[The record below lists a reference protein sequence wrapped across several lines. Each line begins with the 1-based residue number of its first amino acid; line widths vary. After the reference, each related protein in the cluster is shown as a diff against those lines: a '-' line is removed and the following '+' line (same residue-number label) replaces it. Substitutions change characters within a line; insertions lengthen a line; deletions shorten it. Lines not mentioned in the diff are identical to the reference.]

1 MAPVIPKHAMGS
13 QGFKASCQGLGC
25 MGMSAF
31 YKDADHEATEEESIS
46 VVHQAIKLGV
56 TLLDTS
62 DIYGPF
68 TNEELVG
75 RAVKDKRS
83 KVQLCTKFAAKITK
97 EGGMVVDGS
106 RKYVREACMASL
118 KRLNT
123 DYIDLYYMHR
133 MDPKTP
139 IEETMA
145 ELKALV
151 EEGKIKYIGLSE
163 VDPDDLRKAHKVHP
177 ITAVQLEWSLWTRD
191 AEKDLVP
198 VCRELGIGIVCYSP
212 IGRGMLTGKYSKV
225 EDMDPSDFR
234 RKNPRFAGAAFDKN
248 LKLVE
253 NVKKLAAKKN
263 VTAGQMALAWLQH
276 QGNDVFPIPGTK
288 RMKYLEENAAA
299 VHINLSPEEVQELG
313 DAVPESQVEG
323 SRYNEAM
330 MGGTYA
336 HYKKAKAQQ

>member
-1 MAPVIPKHAMGS
+1 MASTVPVSTMGT
-13 QGFKASCQGLGC
+13 QGFKASSQGLGC

-31 YKDADHEATEEESIS
+31 YKDNQHTATEEESVAVI
-46 VVHQAIKLGV
+46 HKAIELGV

-62 DIYGPF
+62 DVYGPF

-75 RAVKDKRS
+75 KALKGKRS
-83 KVQLCTKFAAKITK
+83 HVQLCTKFGIKFTK
-97 EGGMVVDGS
+97 EGGMAYDGS
-106 RKYVREACMASL
+106 RKYVREACLGSL

-133 MDPKTP
+133 MDPNVP

-163 VDPDDLRKAHKVHP
+163 VGIQDLRKAHKVHP

-198 VCRELGIGIVCYSP
+198 VCRELGIGIVAYSP
-212 IGRGMLTGKYSKV
+212 IGRGFLTGKITKM
-225 EDMDPSDFR
+225 EDLDPSDFR
-234 RKNPRFAGAAFDKN
+234 LSTPRFAEAAFQKN
-248 LKLVE
+248 LQLVE

-263 VTAGQMALAWLQH
+263 VTAGQLALAWVQH
-276 QGNDVFPIPGTK
+276 QGKDVFPIPGTK
-288 RMKYLEENAAA
+288 RVKYLEENAAA
-299 VHINLSPEEVQELG
+299 AQIQLTKEELQELG

-323 SRYNEAM
+323 HRYNEVM
-330 MGGTYA
+330 MSSTYSQ
-336 HYKKAKAQQ
+336 YYKAKAAQ